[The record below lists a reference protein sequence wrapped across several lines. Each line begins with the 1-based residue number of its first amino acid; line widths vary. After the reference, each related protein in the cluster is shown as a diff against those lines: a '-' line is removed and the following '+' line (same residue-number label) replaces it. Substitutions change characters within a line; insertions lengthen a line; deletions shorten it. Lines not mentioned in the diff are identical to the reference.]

1 MYTYAE
7 WPLHETRGARSRGR
21 DGIDRRLCVRR
32 DRARRGSASRDLQD
46 ARVDAPTHAKEE
58 RRPRGRV
65 PSRRSGRA
73 GAMPS
78 RGTRGR
84 GREAEAV
91 PPRQGRAHP
100 PVQKGSVDVD
110 ADAVEACRRRRQA
123 STASPRSGSSTS
135 TPSVSDGTSRGADG
149 ASSSGSPGG
158 PRPSSSPPGSSRPS
172 SSPSTA
178 STHGPSRRRRR
189 RSTSSPSK
197 PRRRES
203 HSRSCTLSYETTK
216 TTWTPPG
223 TGSR

>member
-1 MYTYAE
+1 MMYTYAE
-7 WPLHETRGARSRGR
+7 WPLNETRGARSRGR

-91 PPRQGRAHP
+91 PPRQWRAHP
-100 PVQKGSVDVD
+100 PVQKGSVD
-110 ADAVEACRRRRQA
+110 ADAVEGRRRRRQHRLA
-123 STASPRSGSSTS
+123 TVLRPRHR
-135 TPSVSDGTSRGADG
+135 PSAMGRPVGRMARLLRALRMDRVIRPHRRGRRARPPRPQRPRPTGLHADGEDTVPPRHPSRGDG
-149 ASSSGSPGG
+149 NHIRGPVRSPTKLQK
-158 PRPSSSPPGSSRPS
+158 R
-172 SSPSTA
+172 
-178 STHGPSRRRRR
+178 HGRRR
-189 RSTSSPSK
+189 
-197 PRRRES
+197 
-203 HSRSCTLSYETTK
+203 
-216 TTWTPPG
+216 G
-223 TGSR
+223 TGST